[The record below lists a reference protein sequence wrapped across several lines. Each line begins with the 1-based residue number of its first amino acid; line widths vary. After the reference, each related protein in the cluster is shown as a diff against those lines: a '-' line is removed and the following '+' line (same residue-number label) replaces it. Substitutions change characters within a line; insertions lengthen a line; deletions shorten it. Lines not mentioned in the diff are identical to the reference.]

1 MSRRHGPGDA
11 DSAAGCVGQDA
22 WGRDRD
28 QLGQRQRAQA
38 MQLDQVPVVQHGLNA
53 HFFEETLAVSL
64 IAMKLWLQDFYS
76 HPFSIGLQHQ
86 FCLGQRKLIQKRVA
100 QEEESSAG
108 EKSRKYNLSL
118 K

>member
-38 MQLDQVPVVQHGLNA
+38 MQLDQVPGKVQGQRNS
-53 HFFEETLAVSL
+53 TN
-64 IAMKLWLQDFYS
+64 MKMRI
-76 HPFSIGLQHQ
+76 PAPKAR
-86 FCLGQRKLIQKRVA
+86 LGQLECAAAIQLVPVLCLA
-100 QEEESSAG
+100 QEWKHEDWVACAG
-108 EKSRKYNLSL
+108 EVEMCTCREG
-118 K
+118 